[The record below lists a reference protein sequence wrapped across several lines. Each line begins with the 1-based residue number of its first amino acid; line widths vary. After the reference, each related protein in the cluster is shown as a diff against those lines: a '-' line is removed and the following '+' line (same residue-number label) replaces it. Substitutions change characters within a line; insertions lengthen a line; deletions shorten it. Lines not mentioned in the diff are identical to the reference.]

1 MESVGPVAVELVPTK
16 AALTASMEVVLEN
29 LVEKAAMEKGEAGSV
44 GAAEVAAGRVGV
56 AERTGRG
63 PSGPSTWRPGCAR
76 QCAAIEQDSNLRRGV
91 RPGSR

>member
-56 AERTGRG
+56 A
-63 PSGPSTWRPGCAR
+63 
-76 QCAAIEQDSNLRRGV
+76 
-91 RPGSR
+91 